1 MHIPFFRIF
10 YNTTFSILF
19 LVLVVLILVSP
30 GDGIYQAQH
39 SDRVGQALTIG
50 GVYILSSLIILL
62 IYSTRLYT
70 TRTHLANIP
79 RSWIPIKKGDLRR
92 SVRHMII
99 KGLQRSAFIAYDA
112 HPGDLRQDT
121 PSPRECEP
129 SSRPATANTQRPKA
143 PTPIWGT
150 ISHPGWSS
158 PSSLDLPNLHFLPI
172 ILELPNLIE
181 AKAVSL
187 APPDPFN
194 ASLSNSG
201 ASLPIGPPLP
211 DALVVELLQRPA
223 MMGFRDYISHLS
235 SLSLIQPSTLGP
247 MFLTGYEYARFSE
260 KALTESQF
268 RQLMSIFAEI
278 LRGMKELDTTIIVN
292 LHAEE
297 ESATDSDSEPE
308 SETSVEAC
316 SLNST
321 DTVEHT
327 PFHTPM
333 PYNGSFDG
341 PQLRH
346 EEFGGSLAGSEGTVR
361 TAPSRFRRPRDPS
374 RGTGS
379 IQSRRQTL
387 AARKMTSSSS
397 VQKVRS
403 NESSASSQRSGGS
416 GGSVIRLAENA
427 GPLDLPFVITTNV
440 EDEEVSQRREQG

>member
-19 LVLVVLILVSP
+19 LILVVLILVSP

-79 RSWIPIKKGDLRR
+79 KSWIPIKKGDVGR
-92 SVRHMII
+92 SVRRMIVG
-99 KGLQRSAFIAYDA
+99 GLQRSASIAYNA
-112 HPGDLRQDT
+112 HPRVLRQD
-121 PSPRECEP
+121 PQVPPNRET
-129 SSRPATANTQRPKA
+129 SSRPTATKSQPRQLS
-143 PTPIWGT
+143 TPIWGT

-158 PSSLDLPNLHFLPI
+158 PASPDLPDLHFLPI
-172 ILELPNLIE
+172 IFELPHLIE

-187 APPDPFN
+187 APLDPLYVPPSTSS
-194 ASLSNSG
+194 AVSIT
-201 ASLPIGPPLP
+201 APPLP

-223 MMGFRDYISHLS
+223 MMGLRDYIAHLS
-235 SLSLIQPSTLGP
+235 SLSLIQPPALGP
-247 MFLTGYEYARFSE
+247 LFLAGYEHARFSDNPLPE
-260 KALTESQF
+260 MQF
-268 RQLMSIFAEI
+268 RQLMSIFADI
-278 LRGMKELDTTIIVN
+278 LRGMKELDPAIVAD

-297 ESATDSDSEPE
+297 ESHSRRDSETE

-341 PQLRH
+341 PQLHH
-346 EEFGGSLAGSEGTVR
+346 EASEGSLAGSEGTVR
-361 TAPSRFRRPRDPS
+361 TAPSRVRRTRDPS

-379 IQSRRQTL
+379 ARSRRQTASAL
-387 AARKMTSSSS
+387 RMTSSNSL
-397 VQKVRS
+397 QKVRT
-403 NESSASSQRSGGS
+403 NKSSASSQRS

-427 GPLDLPFVITTNV
+427 GPLDLPYAINASV
-440 EDEEVSQRREQG
+440 EDEEEG

>member
-19 LVLVVLILVSP
+19 LILVVLILVSP
-30 GDGIYQAQH
+30 GDSIYQAQH

-79 RSWIPIKKGDLRR
+79 RSWIPIKKGDVER
-92 SVRHMII
+92 SVRRMII
-99 KGLQRSAFIAYDA
+99 KGLQRSASIAYDA
-112 HPGDLRQDT
+112 HPRDLRQD
-121 PSPRECEP
+121 PPGPREREA
-129 SSRPATANTQRPKA
+129 SSRPATANTQRRKVS
-143 PTPIWGT
+143 TPIWGM

-158 PSSLDLPNLHFLPI
+158 PSSPDLPNLHFLPV
-172 ILELPNLIE
+172 ILELPHLIE

-187 APPDPFN
+187 APSDSFYVPP
-194 ASLSNSG
+194 SNPG
-201 ASLPIGPPLP
+201 APLVAAPALP

-223 MMGFRDYISHLS
+223 MMGLRDYVSHLS
-235 SLSLIQPSTLGP
+235 SLSLIQPPALGP
-247 MFLTGYEYARFSE
+247 VFLTEYEYARFSD
-260 KALTESQF
+260 KALTETQF

-278 LRGMKELDTTIIVN
+278 LRGMKELDPGIIAN

-297 ESATDSDSEPE
+297 ESDNDSDSEPE

-316 SLNST
+316 SLSST

-327 PFHTPM
+327 PFQTPM
-333 PYNGSFDG
+333 PYNGSFDD
-341 PQLRH
+341 PQLH
-346 EEFGGSLAGSEGTVR
+346 YGAPDGSLAGSEGTVR
-361 TAPSRFRRPRDPS
+361 TAPSRMRRTRDPS

-379 IQSRRQTL
+379 TRSKRQTTSAL
-387 AARKMTSSSS
+387 RMTSSNS

-403 NESSASSQRSGGS
+403 NKSSASSQRS

-427 GPLDLPFVITTNV
+427 GPLDLPYVITASVGN
-440 EDEEVSQRREQG
+440 EEESPRRERE

>member
-1 MHIPFFRIF
+1 MHVPFFRIF

-19 LVLVVLILVSP
+19 LILVVLILVSP

-79 RSWIPIKKGDLRR
+79 RSWIPIKKGDVGR
-92 SVRHMII
+92 SVRHMIV
-99 KGLQRSAFIAYDA
+99 KGLQRSASIAYDA
-112 HPGDLRQDT
+112 HPRDLRQDPPGPKERRT
-121 PSPRECEP
+121 
-129 SSRPATANTQRPKA
+129 SSRPATANIQRRKVS
-143 PTPIWGT
+143 TPIWGI

-158 PSSLDLPNLHFLPI
+158 PSSPDLPNLHFLPV
-172 ILELPNLIE
+172 ILELPHLIE

-187 APPDPFN
+187 APPDPFY
-194 ASLSNSG
+194 APPSDPG
-201 ASLPIGPPLP
+201 ARPITAPLLP
-211 DALVVELLQRPA
+211 DALAVELLQRPA
-223 MMGFRDYISHLS
+223 TMGLRDYISQLS
-235 SLSLIQPSTLGP
+235 SLSLIQPPALGP
-247 MFLTGYEYARFSE
+247 MFLIGYEYARFSD
-260 KALTESQF
+260 KALTETQF

-278 LRGMKELDTTIIVN
+278 LRGMKELDPTIIAN

-297 ESATDSDSEPE
+297 ESDADSDSERE

-316 SLNST
+316 SLSST

-333 PYNGSFDG
+333 PHSGSFDG
-341 PQLRH
+341 PQLH
-346 EEFGGSLAGSEGTVR
+346 YEASSGSLGGSEGTVR
-361 TAPSRFRRPRDPS
+361 TAPSRIRRTRDLS
-374 RGTGS
+374 RGTVSVQSKRPTGS
-379 IQSRRQTL
+379 ARR
-387 AARKMTSSSS
+387 MTSSNS

-403 NESSASSQRSGGS
+403 NGSSASSQRS

-427 GPLDLPFVITTNV
+427 GPLDLPYVITASV
-440 EDEEVSQRREQG
+440 GDEKEK

>member
-19 LVLVVLILVSP
+19 LILVVLILVSP

-62 IYSTRLYT
+62 ILSTRLYT

-79 RSWIPIKKGDLRR
+79 RSWIPIKKGDVGR
-92 SVRHMII
+92 SVRRMIV
-99 KGLQRSAFIAYDA
+99 KGLQRSASIAYDA
-112 HPGDLRQDT
+112 HPRDLRQD
-121 PSPRECEP
+121 PPRPREGETL
-129 SSRPATANTQRPKA
+129 SRPATKNTLQRKVPM
-143 PTPIWGT
+143 PIWGR

-158 PSSLDLPNLHFLPI
+158 PSSPDLPNLHFLPV
-172 ILELPNLIE
+172 ILELPHLIE

-187 APPDPFN
+187 APPDPFYVPPSN
-194 ASLSNSG
+194 PDASFMI
-201 ASLPIGPPLP
+201 APPLP

-223 MMGFRDYISHLS
+223 MMGLRDYIFHLS
-235 SLSLIQPSTLGP
+235 SLSLIQPPALGL
-247 MFLTGYEYARFSE
+247 MFLTGYEYARFSG
-260 KALTESQF
+260 KALTETQF

-278 LRGMKELDTTIIVN
+278 LRGMRELDPAIIAK

-297 ESATDSDSEPE
+297 QSDTDSDSEPE

-316 SLNST
+316 SLSST

-341 PQLRH
+341 PH
-346 EEFGGSLAGSEGTVR
+346 ERYEASGGSLAGSEGTVR
-361 TAPSRFRRPRDPS
+361 TAPSRIRRTRDAS

-379 IQSRRQTL
+379 ARSRLQTTS
-387 AARKMTSSSS
+387 ARRMTSSNS
-397 VQKVRS
+397 VQKAQS
-403 NESSASSQRSGGS
+403 NKSSASSQRSA
-416 GGSVIRLAENA
+416 GSVIRLADNT
-427 GPLDLPFVITTNV
+427 GPLDLPYIITASV
-440 EDEEVSQRREQG
+440 EDERESQGRQRE